1 MKYKRTLRVE
11 SNGDIAM
18 PNQKA
23 EFLDGQ
29 RGAVQELKILLST
42 VRGEDPFAPDHGL
55 DLFEAVGGPDAI
67 LEREIR
73 RALIRDERVDAVD
86 TVEIG
91 RNEPGTRV
99 AEVTVG
105 VSLFDSDTVQ
115 FAAEV
120 G

>member
-29 RGAVQELKILLST
+29 RGA
-42 VRGEDPFAPDHGL
+42 GL

-86 TVEIG
+86 SVEIG
-91 RNEPGTRV
+91 RNEPGARV
-99 AEVTVG
+99 AEVIVG

>member
-11 SNGDIAM
+11 SNGDIAI

-23 EFLDGQ
+23 EFLDGA

-42 VRGEDPFAPDHGL
+42 IEGEDPFAPDHGL

-67 LEREIR
+67 LERELR
-73 RALIRDERVDAVD
+73 RALKRDERVESVD
-86 TVEIG
+86 SVAIE
-91 RNEPGTRV
+91 RNEPGARV

-105 VSLFDSDTVQ
+105 VSLVEQDPVQ
-115 FAAEV
+115 FTAEV

>member
-11 SNGDIAM
+11 SDGDIAL

-23 EFLDGQ
+23 EFLDGA

-42 VRGEDPFAPDHGL
+42 IKGEDPFAPDHGL
-55 DLFEAVGGPDAI
+55 NLFEAVGGPDAI

-73 RALIRDERVDAVD
+73 RTLLRDERVDAVD
-86 TVEIG
+86 SVEIEQ
-91 RNEPGTRV
+91 NEPGARV

-105 VSLFDSDTVQ
+105 VSLVGSDTVQ
-115 FAAEV
+115 FTAEV